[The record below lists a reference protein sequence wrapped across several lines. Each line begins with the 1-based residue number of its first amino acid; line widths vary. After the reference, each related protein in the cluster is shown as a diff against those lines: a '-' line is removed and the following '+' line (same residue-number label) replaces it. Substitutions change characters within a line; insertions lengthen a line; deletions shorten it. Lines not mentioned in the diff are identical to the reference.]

1 MAKFAQE
8 TPIYNATYVDPVK
21 QFERH
26 LLEQCGY
33 STEEA
38 RNQVEQDA
46 EGARVQWAC
55 ITSKSQRKE
64 TKQVEFTVYDDLVT
78 VQHHYS
84 HVKGQKAPSR
94 ENEPIQE
101 FSKKSHSRLMKKFK
115 MMKKD
120 DLDLPFFVTLTY
132 QRNMLDFTRA
142 KTNLNAFFQ
151 RFRRVDR
158 TPFMKLNPEWT
169 PENRKKKYHKR
180 YKSDNNF
187 KYSWKMEPQKRG
199 SIHFHLMLFLP
210 EKLYPA
216 GWKKNKE
223 SRLHYAQMRI
233 GSIWNEIS
241 DQSKN
246 FEPVRSKNGKWFGN
260 MALLSGTNVR
270 DVYSWKMATGY
281 LSKYMQKEVEG
292 AEWKDCN
299 TGRFWSFSQNFD
311 FSPFFR
317 DTYDLKEIA
326 SVREK
331 LLEICETGYSEFLQ
345 YQAGKV
351 ARLKARK
358 NIHPKEFENRMNSI
372 KRDIFI
378 QKCRHK
384 VNQQKIELGY
394 SIQVQISHVCS
405 REILGG

>member
-1 MAKFAQE
+1 MLKISSK
-8 TPIYNATYVDPVK
+8 TPISVFSDKDTV
-21 QFERH
+21 QHFENH
-26 LLEQCGY
+26 LLKQCGY
-33 STEEA
+33 FTEEA
-38 RNQVEQDA
+38 RRVVQEDA
-46 EGARVQWAC
+46 EMARVRWAC

-64 TKQVEFTVYDDLVT
+64 AKQVEFTVYDDLVT

-115 MMKKD
+115 MMKKG
-120 DLDLPFFVTLTY
+120 DLDLPYFVTLTY
-132 QRNMLDFTRA
+132 QKNMLDFPRA
-142 KTNLNAFFQ
+142 KANLNAFFQ
-151 RFRRVDR
+151 RFRRIDR
-158 TPFMKLNPEWT
+158 TAYQKLNPEWT
-169 PENRKKKYHKR
+169 LENRKKKYHKR
-180 YKSDNNF
+180 YKADNNF

-210 EKLYPA
+210 EKAFPER
-216 GWKKNKE
+216 WKKNKE
-223 SRLHYAQMRI
+223 TRLHYSQLKI

-241 DQSKN
+241 GQSSD
-246 FEPVRSKNGKWFGN
+246 FEPQRTKNGRWFGN
-260 MALLSGTNVR
+260 MSLLTGTNVR

-292 AEWKDCN
+292 AEWEGCN

-311 FSPFFR
+311 FEPFFR

-326 SVREK
+326 TVREK
-331 LLEICETGYSEFLQ
+331 LLNICEAGYSEFLQ
-345 YQAGKV
+345 YEAGKV

-358 NIHPKEFENRMNSI
+358 NIHPQEYKNRMNSI
-372 KRDIFI
+372 KREIFM

-384 VNQQKIELGY
+384 VNMSKIELGY
-394 SIQVQISHVCS
+394 SIQVQISHTCT
-405 REILGG
+405 REILNS